1 MIGNYSFLGW
11 YDGEDLISEE
21 LKCEYEM
28 PTNDINIIVKFAD
41 LRLTIKSGEGGKKSG
56 YYVTYDLNYEDA
68 EAGEVIFVEEGM
80 QVPYKTVYRSAESG
94 VQYDF
99 MYWCLD
105 AEGTKIFDEDTPIRE
120 DMTIYAKWFNNTVV
134 NYADILKPSS
144 AVSTRTSNI
153 KPGTYG
159 STYYYFATK
168 DTTITFNYMST
179 SSGGFK
185 LELTNMTQNKT
196 LANWY
201 HNPSGVD
208 DYHAMN
214 IQVKKGDILKF
225 DFKRGKGYGCYA
237 RFYLDNLPLTPT
249 GLGVVLGYD
258 NEMVQSGTKI
268 TVSAEPIM
276 YEEEYDKDTY
286 YYNVKENG
294 YTFIGWYDGD
304 TLVSTDHV
312 FTFIMPK
319 KSVTYEPKY
328 VKSTVVVEKDLKIAS
343 VSVGKCYVGE
353 KTTIEAKPE
362 YGHTFLGWFD
372 KNNNLLTR
380 ELKLDV
386 DVTLTETT
394 YVAKYSSR
402 YTIQTNAD
410 SQQVFGNV
418 GVDPTFTQ
426 KTAIVPTVGTKVT
439 LYASPYKNT
448 FLGWYRNDEFYSL
461 DTTIEVVATDEIVS
475 YNALFRMN
483 VYVYVDND
491 SSIYGW
497 GSAEIIGDMLYVGDK
512 VKLKATPSDNCE
524 FTGWYLD
531 GNLVSEDPE
540 IEVEVTTDIQRF
552 YAHFERKTS

>member
-1 MIGNYSFLGW
+1 
-11 YDGEDLISEE
+11 
-21 LKCEYEM
+21 
-28 PTNDINIIVKFAD
+28 
-41 LRLTIKSGEGGKKSG
+41 
-56 YYVTYDLNYEDA
+56 
-68 EAGEVIFVEEGM
+68 
-80 QVPYKTVYRSAESG
+80 
-94 VQYDF
+94 
-99 MYWCLD
+99 
-105 AEGTKIFDEDTPIRE
+105 
-120 DMTIYAKWFNNTVV
+120 
-134 NYADILKPSS
+134 
-144 AVSTRTSNI
+144 
-153 KPGTYG
+153 
-159 STYYYFATK
+159 
-168 DTTITFNYMST
+168 
-179 SSGGFK
+179 
-185 LELTNMTQNKT
+185 
-196 LANWY
+196 
-201 HNPSGVD
+201 
-208 DYHAMN
+208 
-214 IQVKKGDILKF
+214 
-225 DFKRGKGYGCYA
+225 
-237 RFYLDNLPLTPT
+237 
-249 GLGVVLGYD
+249 
-258 NEMVQSGTKI
+258 
-268 TVSAEPIM
+268 
-276 YEEEYDKDTY
+276 
-286 YYNVKENG
+286 
-294 YTFIGWYDGD
+294 
-304 TLVSTDHV
+304 
-312 FTFIMPK
+312 MPK